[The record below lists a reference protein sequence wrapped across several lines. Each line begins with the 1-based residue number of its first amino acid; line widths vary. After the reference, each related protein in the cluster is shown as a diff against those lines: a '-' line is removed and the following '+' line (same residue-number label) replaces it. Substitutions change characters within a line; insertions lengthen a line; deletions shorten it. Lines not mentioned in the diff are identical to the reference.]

1 MDETT
6 GIIRSGQA
14 DLPTNFKHYIL
25 KFDTSR
31 KNELPFT
38 RVEMAYYLMAKDA
51 GINMMPS
58 RLVEIEGTQN
68 FLTQRFDRVV
78 GRKLNLSAEEQSQQY
93 RRMVFNV
100 LAENVDDH
108 TKNFSFVMYPNG
120 EWHISPAYDIV
131 FSAAPYS
138 HFYRTHSD
146 ELQVLCRKSGNR

>member
-1 MDETT
+1 
-6 GIIRSGQA
+6 
-14 DLPTNFKHYIL
+14 
-25 KFDTSR
+25 
-31 KNELPFT
+31 
-38 RVEMAYYLMAKDA
+38 MAYYLMAKDA

-68 FLTQRFDRVV
+68 FLTQRFDRVEGRKIYTQTLAAMSSLVDTYEDLFVV

-120 EWHISPAYDIV
+120 ECIYRQLTTSCFPPIQIRISIV
-131 FSAAPYS
+131 TMNLRFLASE
-138 HFYRTHSD
+138 RI
-146 ELQVLCRKSGNR
+146 